1 MSNTTVTTAA
11 DKKPTTWVGR
21 RLATAQGRSAD
32 RGASSLEFLGYM
44 VLGLL
49 LVVAVSVGVLAAVNT
64 KTTNTTTCITTSD
77 TTQAGGC
84 K

>member
-1 MSNTTVTTAA
+1 MSNTTVATVAA
-11 DKKPTTWVGR
+11 EKPSTWLGR
-21 RLATAQGRSAD
+21 RLAAARGRGAD

-64 KTTNTTTCITTSD
+64 KTTQTTTCITTSD